1 MIKERALSSA
11 PALPLRPAPPAASK
25 PAPPKR
31 QFDSRYVA
39 PLVITAILI
48 IGQVSYGILESYP
61 KTLLAIGCS
70 ILSEIALSFLVY
82 RKFPHLASAYV
93 SGISCGILIRSP
105 LVWPFALVAVL
116 SILSKYVLRLHGR
129 HLWNPS
135 NFGISAML
143 FLAPVAVAS
152 LTQQFSNSVWPML
165 TIWVL
170 GSVILW
176 RLKRLHICVA
186 YVSAFVLF
194 AALRAA
200 LPGHHEQGL
209 WPAFVGEVAP
219 VTGPVYQL
227 FIFFMITD
235 PKSTVQGVG
244 PQMAVAASVAA
255 VECVLRLTGNVHA
268 PYYALFLVGPT
279 ANLMEMALRNW
290 QKKQSLAPAA
300 AGLAAA

>member
-1 MIKERALSSA
+1 MIKERTSSPA
-11 PALPLRPAPPAASK
+11 PLGILPERTPPAA
-25 PAPPKR
+25 APKR

-61 KTLLAIGCS
+61 KTFLAIGCS
-70 ILSEIALSFLVY
+70 IAAEIILSFLVY

-105 LVWPFALVAVL
+105 LIWPFALVAVI
-116 SILSKYVLRLHGR
+116 SILSKYVLRVHGR

-152 LTQQFSNSVWPML
+152 LSQQFSNSVWPML

-170 GSVILW
+170 GSVILL
-176 RLKRLHICVA
+176 RLKRLHICAA
-186 YVSAFVLF
+186 YVTAFVVF

-200 LPGHHEQGL
+200 LPGHHDAGL
-209 WPAFVGEVAP
+209 WSAFVSEATP
-219 VTGPVYQL
+219 ITGPVYQL

-235 PKSTVQGVG
+235 PKSTVQGVR

-255 VECVLRLTGNVHA
+255 AECILRLTGNVHA
-268 PYYALFLVGPT
+268 PYYALFLVGPA
-279 ANLMEMALRNW
+279 ANLIEINWNAWKKRRAALGTG
-290 QKKQSLAPAA
+290 
-300 AGLAAA
+300 AGMVGATA

>member
-1 MIKERALSSA
+1 MIKERTSSPA
-11 PALPLRPAPPAASK
+11 PALPERTPPAA
-25 PAPPKR
+25 PPKK

-39 PLVITAILI
+39 PIVITLILI

-61 KTLLAIGCS
+61 KTLLSIGCS
-70 ILSEIALSFLVY
+70 IATEIVLSFLVY

-93 SGISCGILIRSP
+93 SGISCGILVRSP
-105 LVWPFALVAVL
+105 RVWPFVFVAVI

-143 FLAPVAVAS
+143 FLAPLAVAS
-152 LTQQFSNSVWPML
+152 LAQQFSNSIWPMV
-165 TIWVL
+165 TIWTL

-176 RLKRLHICVA
+176 RLKRLHICAA
-186 YVSAFVLF
+186 YVGAFVVF

-200 LPGHHEQGL
+200 LPGHHEMGL
-209 WPAFVGEVAP
+209 WDAFKTEVAP
-219 VTGPVYQL
+219 ITGPVYQL

-235 PKSTVQGVG
+235 PKSTVHGVR

-255 VECVLRLTGNVHA
+255 AECVLRLAGNVHA
-268 PYYALFLVGPT
+268 PYFALFLVGPT
-279 ANLMEMALRNW
+279 ANLIEILG
-290 QKKQSLAPAA
+290 KKRQAAPPKAGAGMVGAA
-300 AGLAAA
+300 A

>member
-1 MIKERALSSA
+1 MIQERLSS
-11 PALPLRPAPPAASK
+11 PARAERTPPAA
-25 PAPPKR
+25 PPKP

-39 PLVITAILI
+39 PLVITLILI

-61 KTLLAIGCS
+61 KTLLSIGCS
-70 ILSEIALSFLVY
+70 IAAEIVLSLLVY

-93 SGISCGILIRSP
+93 SGISCGILVRSP
-105 LVWPFALVAVL
+105 LVWPFVFVAVI

-152 LTQQFSNSVWPML
+152 LTQQFSNSVWPMV
-165 TIWVL
+165 TIWTL

-176 RLKRLHICVA
+176 RLKRLHICAA
-186 YVSAFVLF
+186 YVGAFVAF

-200 LPGHHEQGL
+200 LPGHHEMGL
-209 WPAFVGEVAP
+209 WNAFTTEVAP
-219 VTGPVYQL
+219 ITGPVYQL

-235 PKSTVQGVG
+235 PKSTVKGVG

-255 VECVLRLTGNVHA
+255 VECILRLTGNVHA
-268 PYYALFLVGPT
+268 PYFALFLVGPT
-279 ANLMEMALRNW
+279 ANLMEILGTKR
-290 QKKQSLAPAA
+290 PAA
-300 AGLAAA
+300 PKATGLASAAA